1 MAAPGR
7 RDGQGALSLLQN
19 FFHLTQPVD
28 TQTKASCPQVSAL
41 MTPDNLVTLPFK
53 LRSSEHQLRGQ
64 LSAKLLQSHPALCDP
79 MD

>member
-28 TQTKASCPQVSAL
+28 TQSQGLLSPGLS
-41 MTPDNLVTLPFK
+41 PDDPRQFGHFAVQTQI
-53 LRSSEHQLRGQ
+53 LR
-64 LSAKLLQSHPALCDP
+64 APAQGTAER
-79 MD
+79 

>member
-1 MAAPGR
+1 MVR
-7 RDGQGALSLLQN
+7 ELSVSCRTSSISPSQWTLKA
-19 FFHLTQPVD
+19 
-28 TQTKASCPQVSAL
+28 KASCPQVSAL